1 MSNTLAYLLANH
13 CAPAICGIK
22 ASNLI
27 NCRFD
32 MYDNLLEEIDELN
45 QKYNPR
51 YEFIVLKK
59 TRNNAL
65 ILVYKRQVLEDSVYK
80 EDNMLYLK
88 ENGYPVY
95 DGLDCMLEYLKDRLA
110 NNKDFPNEIGVFLGY
125 SLDDIIAFNDK
136 NKECLYVGIWKVY
149 YDVEGKLKI
158 FEKYNKCR
166 NVVIKLLDNG
176 FNIERIF
183 R

>member
-32 MYDNLLEEIDELN
+32 IYNNLLEEIEELN
-45 QKYNPR
+45 EKYNPK

-59 TRNNAL
+59 VGNNAL
-65 ILVYKRQVLEDSVYK
+65 ILVYKKEVLENTIYK
-80 EDNMLYLK
+80 EDNILYLK
-88 ENGYPVY
+88 KNGYPISCGI
-95 DGLDCMLEYLKDRLA
+95 DSMLEYLKERLK
-110 NNKDFPNEIGVFLGY
+110 NNKEFPNEIGVFLGY

-149 YDVEGKLKI
+149 YDVERKLKI
-158 FEKYNKCR
+158 FKKYNKCR
-166 NVVIKLLDNG
+166 NVVIRLLDNG